1 VGAKTRGA
9 PRSDRPF
16 EEELMSDWPAD
27 PVDENPRREEFGAAH
42 PLTRRQLLRRAAV
55 GGVMLGLPVWPSVA
69 EAADRRLAAIGAVR
83 GGVLKMARNE
93 EAQSFDP
100 VVPGDNGSIYSI
112 QQIFDQLTRLNH
124 DSTFIVPGLAESWQI
139 SADRLTYTFK
149 LRSGARFSNGA
160 PVTADDVLFSL
171 GRTFNPKTC
180 FYSFLFGSVKSMR
193 KLDSKTIQL
202 KLSEPNTPLL
212 ESLSVFAAA
221 IVPEAVVKKDPKGF
235 GQRPVGSGAF
245 ALKQFSKGQF
255 THLVRNP
262 YYWQKGKPY
271 LDEVMMFY
279 VPDDNTRILKLQAG
293 EVDSSTLIPYSQIAG
308 LNKGKTRVQIEPLFR
323 WDGIWL
329 NHARKPI
336 NDKKV
341 RQALNYAT
349 DKDALVSRVLFGHA
363 QVANHMMPKHR
374 YWRAD
379 VKPYPYDI
387 NKAKALMAQS
397 SVPKGFNV
405 NVIVPTG
412 DTIVSQ
418 VAQVVKQA
426 WSQIGVNITIQSLDA
441 GTAATK
447 WANSDFTVGSNWY
460 VTSDVTAP
468 DEPAGIEFD
477 YGAPGGFHSA
487 FANYKSA
494 KASSLIH
501 QAARSH
507 DEHQRAQLFG
517 QLQQLVMDDAY
528 GVALFFSPART
539 GLRSNVHNF
548 QTKKTGWWALEEV
561 YLA

>member
-1 VGAKTRGA
+1 M
-9 PRSDRPF
+9 SDRP
-16 EEELMSDWPAD
+16 AD
-27 PVDENPRREEFGAAH
+27 PFDEISSGEASTRSE
-42 PLTRRQLLRRAAV
+42 LTRRQLLQRAAAAGIV
-55 GGVMLGLPVWPSVA
+55 LSLPEFPSVA
-69 EAADRRLAAIGAVR
+69 EAARRIGSAGPVR
-83 GGVLKMARNE
+83 GGTLKMARNE

-124 DSTFIVPGLAESWQI
+124 DSTYVVPGLAESWHI
-139 SADRLTYTFK
+139 SSDRKTYTFR
-149 LRSGARFSNGA
+149 LRSARFSNGA
-160 PVTADDVLFSL
+160 PVTADDVIYSL

-180 FYSFLFGSVKSMR
+180 FYSFLFASVTSVR
-193 KLDSKTIQL
+193 KLNSRTIQI
-202 KLSEPNTPLL
+202 KLREPNTPLL

-221 IVPEAVVKKDPKGF
+221 IVPESVVKKDPKGF
-235 GQRPVGSGAF
+235 GQKPVGSGAF
-245 ALKQFSKGQF
+245 ALKQFAKGQF

-262 YYWQKGKPY
+262 YYWQRGKPY
-271 LDEVMMFY
+271 VNEVMMYY

-293 EVDSSTLIPYSQIAG
+293 EVDSATLIPYSQIEG
-308 LNKGKTRVQIEPLFR
+308 LNKGSTRVQIEPLFR

-329 NHARKPI
+329 NHARPPI

-387 NKAKALMAQS
+387 NKAKALMAAS
-397 SVPKGFNV
+397 SVPKGFHV

-412 DTIVSQ
+412 DTIVAQ
-418 VAQVVKQA
+418 VAQVVKQS
-426 WSQIGVNITIQSLDA
+426 WSQIGIDITIQTLDA

-447 WANSDFTVGSNWY
+447 WAASDFTIGSNWY

-494 KASSLIH
+494 KASSLVH
-501 QAARSH
+501 QAARSSS
-507 DEHQRAQLFG
+507 ERQRAQLFG
-517 QLQQLVMDDAY
+517 ELQQLVMNDAY
-528 GVALFFSPART
+528 GVALYFSPART
-539 GLRSNVHNF
+539 GLRSNVRNF
-548 QTKKTGWWALEEV
+548 QTRKTGWWALEEV
-561 YLA
+561 WLA

>member
-1 VGAKTRGA
+1 
-9 PRSDRPF
+9 
-16 EEELMSDWPAD
+16 MSDWPSPPFDDDSSDAG
-27 PVDENPRREEFGAAH
+27 PAVGSS
-42 PLTRRQLLRRAAV
+42 LTRTELLRRAAA
-55 GGVMLGLPVWPSVA
+55 GGALLALPGFPAVA
-69 EAADRRLAAIGAVR
+69 GRRLDSAAGPVR

-100 VVPGDNGSIYSI
+100 IVPGDNGSIYTI

-124 DSTFIVPGLAESWQI
+124 DSSFIAPGLARSWDI
-139 SADRLTYTFK
+139 SPDRKTYTFH
-149 LRSGARFSNGA
+149 LRNAKFSNGA
-160 PVTADDVLFSL
+160 PVTADDVIFSL
-171 GRTFNPKTC
+171 GRTFDPKLC
-180 FYSFLFGSVKSMR
+180 FYSFLFTSVKTVR
-193 KLDSKTIQL
+193 KLNAKTIQI

-221 IVPEAVVKKDPKGF
+221 IVPKAVVTKDPKGF
-235 GQRPVGSGAF
+235 AQRPVGSGAF
-245 ALKQFSKGQF
+245 ALKKFAKGQL

-262 YYWQKGKPY
+262 HYWQRGKPF
-271 LDEVMMFY
+271 LDEVMMLY

-293 EVDSSTLIPYSQIAG
+293 EVDAATLIPYSQISRLSRG
-308 LNKGKTRVQIEPLFR
+308 NTRVQIEPLFR

-329 NHARKPI
+329 NHAHKPI

-349 DKDALVSRVLFGHA
+349 DKQALVDHVLFGKA

-387 NKAKALMAQS
+387 AKAKQLIAAS
-397 SVPKGFNV
+397 SVPNGFSINV
-405 NVIVPTG
+405 VVPTG

-418 VAQVVKQA
+418 VAQVVKQS
-426 WSQIGVNITIQSLDA
+426 WGQIGVKVTIQNLDA

-447 WANSDFTVGSNWY
+447 WVNGDFTVGTNWY

-494 KASSLIH
+494 AASRLIH
-501 QAARSH
+501 QAVLSH
-507 DEHQRAQLFG
+507 NEQQRAQLYG
-517 QLQQLVMDDAY
+517 KLQQLVMDDAY

-539 GLRSNVHNF
+539 GLRSNVHGF
-548 QTKKTGWWALEEV
+548 RTVKTGWWALEEV
-561 YLA
+561 WLQK

>member
-1 VGAKTRGA
+1 
-9 PRSDRPF
+9 
-16 EEELMSDWPAD
+16 MSDWPAD
-27 PVDENPRREEFGAAH
+27 PVDTRS
-42 PLTRRQLLRRAAV
+42 LTRRQLLRRAAV
-55 GGVMLGLPVWPSVA
+55 GGVMLSLPALPSIA
-69 EAADRRLAAIGAVR
+69 EAADRGLAGLGAVR
-83 GGVLKMARNE
+83 GGILKMARNE

-112 QQIFDQLTRLNH
+112 QQIFDQLTRLNR
-124 DSTFIVPGLAESWQI
+124 DSTFIVPGLAESWTI
-139 SADRLTYTFK
+139 SPDRKTYTFR
-149 LRSGARFSNGA
+149 LRSARFSNGA
-160 PVTADDVLFSL
+160 PVTADDVLYSL
-171 GRTFNPKTC
+171 RRTFNPKTC
-180 FYSFLFGSVKSMR
+180 FYSFLFTSVKSLR
-193 KLDSKTIQL
+193 KLDSRTIQI

-235 GQRPVGSGAF
+235 GQQPVGSGAF
-245 ALKQFSKGQF
+245 ALKKFSKGQF

-262 YYWQKGKPY
+262 HYWQKGKPY
-271 LDEVMMFY
+271 LNEVMMYY

-293 EVDSSTLIPYSQIAG
+293 EVDASTLIPYSQIESV
-308 LNKGKTRVQIEPLFR
+308 NKGKTRVQIEPLFR

-336 NDKKV
+336 SDKNV

-374 YWRAD
+374 YWKAG

-387 NKAKALMAQS
+387 SKAKALIAKS
-397 SVPKGFNV
+397 SAPNGFKV

-418 VAQVVKQA
+418 VAQVVKQS
-426 WSQIGVNITIQSLDA
+426 WSQIGVDITIQSLDA

-447 WANSDFTVGSNWY
+447 WANSDFTIGSNWY

-477 YGAPGGFHSA
+477 YSAPGGFHSA

-501 QAARSH
+501 DAARSH
-507 DEHQRAQLFG
+507 DERERAQLFG
-517 QLQQLVMDDAY
+517 ELQQLVMDDAY

>member
-1 VGAKTRGA
+1 MNDFLSPADGDRDEGLL
-9 PRSDRPF
+9 SDR
-16 EEELMSDWPAD
+16 M
-27 PVDENPRREEFGAAH
+27 
-42 PLTRRQLLRRAAV
+42 TRKQLLRWAAV
-55 GGVMLGLPVWPSVA
+55 GGAMVALPGTASTALGA
-69 EAADRRLAAIGAVR
+69 TRRLERVAAVR
-83 GGVLKMARNE
+83 GGVLNMARNE

-100 VVPGDNGSIYSI
+100 IVPGDNGSIYSM

-124 DSTFIVPGLAESWQI
+124 DSSYIVPGLAQSWDI
-139 SADRLTYTFK
+139 SPDRKTYTFH
-149 LRSGARFSNGA
+149 LRPNARFSNGA
-160 PVTADDVLFSL
+160 PVTADDVVFSL
-171 GRTFNPKTC
+171 GRTFNPKLC
-180 FYSFLFGSVKSMR
+180 FYSFLFGTVKSVR
-193 KLDSKTIQL
+193 KLNNSTIQL

-235 GQRPVGSGAF
+235 AQRPIGSGAF
-245 ALKQFSKGQF
+245 ALKKFAKGQF

-262 YYWQKGKPY
+262 HYWQPGKPY
-271 LDEVMMFY
+271 LDEVMMKY

-293 EVDSSTLIPYSQIAG
+293 EVDAATLIPYSQISA
-308 LNKGKTRVQIEPLFR
+308 LNRGKTRVQIEPLFR

-329 NHARKPI
+329 NHAKKPI

-349 DKDALVSRVLFGHA
+349 DKQSLVDRVLFGQA

-374 YWRAD
+374 YWTAA

-387 NKAKALMAQS
+387 AKAKKLIEQS
-397 SVPKGFNV
+397 SVPKGFSV
-405 NVIVPTG
+405 NVVVPTG
-412 DTIVSQ
+412 DTITSQ
-418 VAQVVKQA
+418 VAQVIKQSWA
-426 WSQIGVNITIQSLDA
+426 QIGVNVTIQNLDA
-441 GTAATK
+441 GTAATN
-447 WANSDFTVGSNWY
+447 WVNGDFTVGTNWY

-507 DEHQRAQLFG
+507 DEKLRTSLF
-517 QLQQLVMDDAY
+517 QELQQVVMDDAY
-528 GVALFFSPART
+528 GVSLFFSPART
-539 GLRSNVHNF
+539 GLTSKVHGF
-548 QTKKTGWWALEEV
+548 RTVRTGWWALEEV
-561 YLA
+561 WLKK